1 MRHKITLDSTD
12 IELAILQWFKAK
24 NKNNIVYNGQW
35 EITKD
40 KQGLMFST
48 TAN

>member
-35 EITKD
+35 EISD
-40 KQGLMFST
+40 ILSVINYR
-48 TAN
+48 ASCS

>member
-24 NKNNIVYNGQW
+24 NKNNIGEMRWGDVKSG
-35 EITKD
+35 E
-40 KQGLMFST
+40 MRVR
-48 TAN
+48 